1 MTDEAL
7 HYFIEKSKLRVIL
20 LNGLTSSAIEGLRKL
35 RPTPDAYSIIAD
47 TPNMDKLFKRV
58 TFSFFYT
65 HTHTG
70 IKIHFTNTHTQLLD
84 AGLIHLPE
92 RWILMFTDNAGTTA
106 KRQEGAGGSNKFK
119 YFDMYPEMSRLLLSD
134 NVCCN
139 PNCICSSPT
148 MVTFELI
155 HFSFFK
161 SCTHTQHERNS
172 FIISTAM
179 LSFVIVCQ
187 VYVQAFLF

>member
-20 LNGLTSSAIEGLRKL
+20 LNGLTSSSIEGLRKL

-47 TPNMDKLFKRV
+47 TPNMDKLFKKV
-58 TFSFFYT
+58 TFVRGLLLFFFASVCEYAR
-65 HTHTG
+65 
-70 IKIHFTNTHTQLLD
+70 IKNSLSRSAQLLD

-92 RWILMFTDNAGTTA
+92 RWILMFTDNAGTTTT
-106 KRQEGAGGSNKFK
+106 KREGASAAAMGSNKFK

-155 HFSFFK
+155 HFCIF
-161 SCTHTQHERNS
+161 
-172 FIISTAM
+172 
-179 LSFVIVCQ
+179 
-187 VYVQAFLF
+187 